1 MGGMISAPDRD
12 PFALM
17 MQSEIIA
24 LQQSDFAPVRKKTQQ
39 CNNPRRSRP
48 SWCAALASTPLTP
61 LGHRTRTVRFPQKR

>member
-17 MQSEIIA
+17 MQQEIIA
-24 LQQSDFAPVRKKTQQ
+24 LQQSDFASVRKKTQQ

-48 SWCAALASTPLTP
+48 
-61 LGHRTRTVRFPQKR
+61 